1 MPTTQEFEA
10 AYEAITATRG
20 QSWLDTIDEHF
31 PDRESLI
38 AFRKWLHNKR
48 EMSRPPILEG
58 HELITQVDSANLLQ
72 DSFLNRI
79 IPSMTEEP
87 SPTVPIGSD
96 RDFLYRLVA
105 NPDGLVPHDRNCS
118 EMTVESEPLIPYYI
132 LGVNTTVQPREPAVP
147 TSRRKANTS
156 EVSTYSAE
164 SDDAQTPGFIFF
176 QLGDL
181 EYARHKLEENWS
193 PSLAETLI
201 TSIQEDD
208 LDWKTTGFH
217 LVARLGDFGSID
229 GVYAIYNMFPED
241 DITGARQQVTHRFWG
256 IPPSRGNDG
265 KPHEQFSVARI
276 GDTLGSLGYVK
287 PLCWHDKVKQP
298 VELVRVKRAG
308 NALGA
313 IRQTVDER
321 YVMGQGI
328 RSV

>member
-1 MPTTQEFEA
+1 M
-10 AYEAITATRG
+10 
-20 QSWLDTIDEHF
+20 
-31 PDRESLI
+31 
-38 AFRKWLHNKR
+38 AFGKWLHDKR

-79 IPSMTEEP
+79 VPSMTEEA

-96 RDFLYRLVA
+96 GDFLYRL
-105 NPDGLVPHDRNCS
+105 
-118 EMTVESEPLIPYYI
+118 
-132 LGVNTTVQPREPAVP
+132 
-147 TSRRKANTS
+147 
-156 EVSTYSAE
+156 
-164 SDDAQTPGFIFF
+164 
-176 QLGDL
+176 LGDL
-181 EYARHKLEENWS
+181 EYARHKLEEKNWS
-193 PSLAETLI
+193 PTLAETLI

-217 LVARLGDFGSID
+217 LVARLGDSGSID

-265 KPHEQFSVARI
+265 KPHEQLQFSVARI

-287 PLCWHDKVKQP
+287 PLCWHDKVEQP

-313 IRQTVDER
+313 IHQT
-321 YVMGQGI
+321 G
-328 RSV
+328 